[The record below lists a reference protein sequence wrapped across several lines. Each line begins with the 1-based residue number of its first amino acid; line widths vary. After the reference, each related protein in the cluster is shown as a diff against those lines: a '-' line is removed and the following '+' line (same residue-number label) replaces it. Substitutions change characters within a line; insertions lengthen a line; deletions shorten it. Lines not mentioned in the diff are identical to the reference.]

1 MDLSM
6 RDRLDRCV
14 VIDVGN
20 ERNIDR
26 KEKKG

>member
-6 RDRLDRCV
+6 RDQSDRCV
-14 VIDVGN
+14 VIDVGSDKS
-20 ERNIDR
+20 IDR